1 MQFPKYEELCHV
13 LEPVALQHRV
23 SEWHGFLCGVMA
35 VDITYPLDT
44 SIHILVADSAEIC
57 LTDELA
63 DQLDQIF
70 QTVRGQM
77 TDSNLQFELCLPQDD
92 AVDLSAR
99 VSALASW
106 CDGFLY
112 GLANAGLQDTS
123 TLSADAQEILK
134 DLSKIAQLDG
144 ASSGDEEEE
153 ASYNEVM
160 EFVRVASLLIA
171 EEIQPLKSS
180 EGLH

>member
-1 MQFPKYEELCHV
+1 M
-13 LEPVALQHRV
+13 
-23 SEWHGFLCGVMA
+23 
-35 VDITYPLDT
+35 
-44 SIHILVADSAEIC
+44 
-57 LTDELA
+57 
-63 DQLDQIF
+63 
-70 QTVRGQM
+70 
-77 TDSNLQFELCLPQDD
+77 
-92 AVDLSAR
+92 
-99 VSALASW
+99 ASW